1 MSTKKEVLILGYGE
15 MGHAFQTLLAPC
27 HNVTVWNRSSVRSK
41 TFVPLEQSAPKAE
54 IIIFCLPV
62 NAHDPLLNTLLPI
75 INIDTLCISIAK
87 GLNES
92 AQTAAEIFEKK
103 IKNYAL
109 LYGPMIAE
117 EICSDKMGFAQFGCS
132 HKEHY
137 ATIEEI
143 FKKTRLYLKSSND
156 ITGISWSV
164 IIKNVYALAFG
175 MIDELNLG
183 KNVQGFLTVTALE
196 ELDGIVKSFGGN
208 TASSYGLSGL
218 GDLITTGSSENSHH
232 HTLGRK
238 MARGDYSDLK
248 GEGVHTL
255 FMVEKFNRFEWRKY
269 PLFVAIRH
277 IVRQETDAKESIL
290 SLYKQR

>member
-15 MGHAFQTLLAPC
+15 MGHAFQTLLAHC
-27 HNVTVWNRSSVRSK
+27 HDVTIWNRSSVRGK
-41 TFVPLEQSAPKAE
+41 TFVPLEQSAQKAE
-54 IIIFCLPV
+54 VIIFCLPV
-62 NAHDPLLNTLLPI
+62 NAHDPVLNTLLSI
-75 INIDTLCISIAK
+75 MRSDTLCISIAK

-103 IKNYAL
+103 IKNYGL
-109 LYGPMIAE
+109 IYGPMIAE
-117 EICSDKMGFAQFGCS
+117 EICSMKMGFAQFGCS

-137 ATIEEI
+137 KTIEEI
-143 FKKTRLYLKSSND
+143 FEKTRLYLKSSND

-164 IIKNVYALAFG
+164 IIKNIYALAFG
-175 MIDELNLG
+175 MIDELDLG

-208 TASSYGLSGL
+208 AASSYGLSGL

-277 IVRQETDAKESIL
+277 IVRQEIDAKESIL